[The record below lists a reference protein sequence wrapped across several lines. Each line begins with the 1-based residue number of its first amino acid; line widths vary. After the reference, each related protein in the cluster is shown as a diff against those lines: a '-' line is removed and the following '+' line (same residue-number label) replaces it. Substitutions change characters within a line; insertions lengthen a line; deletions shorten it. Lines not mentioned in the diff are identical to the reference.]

1 MCPRAKRITKLNHV
15 ARGEGSDTKPREIV
29 DEWPGSGCRA
39 NRRTGVQIS
48 AGSVKKNVLPTPGSL
63 STQTGRHAARRCV

>member
-15 ARGEGSDTKPREIV
+15 ARGEGSGIKRREIV
-29 DEWPGSGCRA
+29 DEWPEWCRA
-39 NRRTGVQIS
+39 NQRTGGS
-48 AGSVKKNVLPTPGSL
+48 DLRGSVKKNVLPTPGSL